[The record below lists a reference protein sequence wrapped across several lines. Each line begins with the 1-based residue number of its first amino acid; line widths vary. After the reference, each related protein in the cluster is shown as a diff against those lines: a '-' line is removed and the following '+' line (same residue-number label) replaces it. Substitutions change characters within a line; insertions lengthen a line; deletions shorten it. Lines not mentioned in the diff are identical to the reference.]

1 MKNTFYIA
9 YFFVLFFLLC
19 SLSFGAEESV
29 VALPGHELGDQ
40 MFSIRAGI
48 LLPLFWQDLGGNE
61 ILPANS
67 SIGAAGALQWNFYL
81 TGSLRLGIDIGLAFG
96 VDINSNLYNMIPI
109 SFRTTYIFSI
119 SRFEFPVSLCV
130 GMNIL
135 NHLENYDIGLIIR
148 PEAGMFYRYDAN
160 FSFGLN
166 IGYWWT
172 LEFPVKDDP
181 ATAGNFLDITP
192 ALLYHF

>member
-1 MKNTFYIA
+1 VKNTFYIV
-9 YFFVLFFLLC
+9 YFFILLFLLC
-19 SLSFGAEESV
+19 SLSFGAEESI

-40 MFSIRAGI
+40 MFSIRAGVLI
-48 LLPLFWQDLGGNE
+48 PLFWQDFGGND

-67 SIGAAGALQWNFYL
+67 TIGACGALQWNFYL
-81 TGSLRLGIDIGLAFG
+81 TGALRLGIDIGLGFC

-109 SFRTTYIFSI
+109 AFRTTYIFSI
-119 SRFEFPVSLCV
+119 SRFEIPVSLCI

-135 NHLENYDIGLIIR
+135 NHLETYDIGIILR
-148 PEAGMFYRYDAN
+148 PETGLFYRYDAN

-166 IGYWWT
+166 IGYWWA
-172 LEFPVKDDP
+172 LEFPVEDDS
-181 ATAGNFLDITP
+181 AAAGNFLDITP